1 MPTLTVDGV
10 DVTVPSGASVL
21 DAVLAAGIQIPHLC
35 KDTDQHALGTCRS
48 CLVELAGSRGQRAS
62 CTTPARE
69 GMVVHTDSID
79 LRRVRRGVLQ
89 LTLDML
95 AEDDLALLGELADLA
110 RIYDLVPGRFRDD
123 DPHLAGATLDD
134 SNPVWLLDH
143 RRCILCQRCIVACQ
157 EVQQIGAIALLARG
171 EDATIGTFDFGPIV
185 TSNCTSCGQ
194 CWSVCPTTAIR
205 LREPVAYSGGARD
218 E

>member
-1 MPTLTVDGV
+1 MPALMVDGIA
-10 DVTVPSGASVL
+10 VTVPAGASVL
-21 DAVLAAGIQIPHLC
+21 DAILTAGVRIPHLC
-35 KDTDQHALGTCRS
+35 KDDHQHALGTCRS

-69 GMVVHTDSID
+69 GMVVHTDSAD
-79 LRRVRRGVLQ
+79 LRRVRRGILQ

-95 AEDDLALLGELADLA
+95 AEDDPVRLGELADLVA
-110 RIYDLVPGRFRDD
+110 EYDLVPGRFRHD
-123 DPHLAGATLDD
+123 DPHLADLTVDA

-157 EVQQIGAIALLARG
+157 EVQQIGAIALLERG
-171 EDATIGTFDFGPIV
+171 ERAVIGTFDHGPIAA
-185 TSNCTSCGQ
+185 SNCTSCGQ

-218 E
+218 D